1 MAMSRLVAPGIKTA
15 HDIEGRQMPPRQGI
29 LERLRPKSPRVSRSL
44 AAERTT
50 GLSAKLGPTAI
61 LFPLRAVSASDRE
74 GQPFDDSVARM
85 ALLDALRSNRA
96 GVPLVELDYHIND
109 PEFAD
114 AAAHRL
120 LELLRQ
126 ASTPSSLQAST

>member
-1 MAMSRLVAPGIKTA
+1 MSFRESRLLTTLKADKCLLVKEFSRGC
-15 HDIEGRQMPPRQGI
+15 E
-29 LERLRPKSPRVSRSL
+29 PKSPTVSRSL

>member
-1 MAMSRLVAPGIKTA
+1 MLCEAT
-15 HDIEGRQMPPRQGI
+15 E
-29 LERLRPKSPRVSRSL
+29 
-44 AAERTT
+44 
-50 GLSAKLGPTAI
+50 
-61 LFPLRAVSASDRE
+61 
-74 GQPFDDSVARM
+74 
-85 ALLDALRSNRA
+85 